1 LQKSIRHTPFQKLTD
16 AFIAILAGAHGL
28 AEVNTRVRSD
38 EALQRAFGRE
48 ACAEQSVV
56 QETLNAC
63 TGLNVQQMQHALDI
77 IFRQHSSAH
86 QHKYGEKLQLL
97 DVDLTGMPCGPNQ
110 EGSRKGYF
118 GHNNIRYGRQLGRVV
133 ATYYEEIVV
142 DRLLPGKAKLTEALQ
157 PLVLAAEQTLAL
169 NEAKRKRTVLRVDA
183 GGGSLDDVNWM
194 LERGYQVH
202 CKDYSS
208 VRAEAHAA
216 TVGEW
221 FTDSQNPE
229 RQVGWVTVEGLDYV
243 RLVRRLAMR
252 WASRKGPWRYA
263 MLISTLESAEVIDLL
278 VLPVDRVKDRRAV
291 ALAYAKL
298 YNRRGGAVEIDI
310 KQSKQ
315 GLGITK
321 RSKKKFAAQQMV
333 MLLGALAHNILV
345 WVKRWLIPV
354 LPRISSYGALRLV
367 RDVMSISGAIE
378 MDAAGKI
385 TGIVLNK
392 GAPLAGELTRALDK
406 LPRPQRVAVYL

>member
-1 LQKSIRHTPFQKLTD
+1 MKLLEEHREEIRQEVKCETLLPRATLAAIGLKVSSLKLLEPIKQNVDILQKSIRHTPFQELTD

-63 TGLNVQQMQHALDI
+63 TGLNVQQMEHALDM
-77 IFRQHSSAH
+77 IFRQHSSAY
-86 QHKYGEKLQLL
+86 QHKHGEKLQLL

-110 EGSRKGYF
+110 EGSRKDYF
-118 GHNNIRYGRQLGRVV
+118 GYNNIRYGRQLGRVV

-142 DRLLPGKAKLTEALQ
+142 DRLLPGNAKLTEALQ
-157 PLVLAAEQTLAL
+157 PVVLAAEQTLAL
-169 NEAKRKRTVLRVDA
+169 DEAKRKRTVLRVDA

-221 FTDSQNPE
+221 FSDSQNPE
-229 RQVGWVTVEGLDYV
+229 RQVGRVTL
-243 RLVRRLAMR
+243 
-252 WASRKGPWRYA
+252 
-263 MLISTLESAEVIDLL
+263 
-278 VLPVDRVKDRRAV
+278 RVWMTSGRC
-291 ALAYAKL
+291 
-298 YNRRGGAVEIDI
+298 GA
-310 KQSKQ
+310 
-315 GLGITK
+315 
-321 RSKKKFAAQQMV
+321 
-333 MLLGALAHNILV
+333 
-345 WVKRWLIPV
+345 WP
-354 LPRISSYGALRLV
+354 
-367 RDVMSISGAIE
+367 
-378 MDAAGKI
+378 
-385 TGIVLNK
+385 
-392 GAPLAGELTRALDK
+392 
-406 LPRPQRVAVYL
+406 